1 MSEICDNARAHMEK
15 CISALSN
22 NFSKVR
28 TGRANPHILDEI
40 RVDYYAASPLP
51 SLSLPA

>member
-40 RVDYYAASPLP
+40 RVEASPLP
-51 SLSLPA
+51 SPSLPA